1 MTLKN
6 IKRIKFN
13 KDLCAGCASCEMACS
28 AAHFGKAS
36 RYLSA
41 IRLDADFYNHI
52 FEIHV
57 CKQCKSASCMDACPK
72 HAIKVD
78 ETTGAKYVDQ
88 ELCVKCGL
96 CVKACPFADEAFPL
110 IKRELLNDE
119 KKIIKCDLCRGREKG
134 PACVE
139 ICYYGAL
146 QVE

>member
-1 MTLKN
+1 MKKN
-6 IKRIKFN
+6 KRIIFN
-13 KDLCAGCASCEMACS
+13 KELCAGCASCEMACS

-41 IRLDADFYNHI
+41 IRLDADFYVHN
-52 FEIHV
+52 FDIHV

-72 HAIKVD
+72 SAIKID
-78 ETTGAKYVDQ
+78 EETGAKYVDR

-96 CVKACPFADEAFPL
+96 CVKACPFADEAYPL
-110 IKRELLNDE
+110 IKKSDLGDT
-119 KKIIKCDLCRGREKG
+119 KVIVKCDLCKGREKG

-146 QVE
+146 RVE